1 MPDILDEIVSA
12 RREDYAR
19 LGPTFGSC
27 VPASRIRPI
36 VPFLREPGAI
46 LEIKRASP
54 SKGDIAP
61 NLDPV
66 DLAGRYAAAGA
77 RNVSVLTESRF
88 FKGSLDDLVAVSSAY
103 PDIAFLRKDFLLYE
117 DEIEIAYRAG
127 ADAVLLI
134 ARILEKDALLR
145 MAAKCRSFGMV
156 PFIEVRE
163 ESDVPKLEAASRAGA
178 VLSGVNARDL
188 ATFHIDP
195 LVPATMRSR
204 LPCKAVFESGAAT
217 PGACRFARRLGFDG
231 ILIGEAA
238 ARNPER
244 ASTLVEGFLSA
255 RPDWSGHFWREIGKR
270 ARARDTDPARGAAQP
285 LIKICGLANA
295 DDALLAADLGAD
307 LLGFVFADSPRRASA
322 SLVREVSSRLAL
334 RSRSN
339 ASESVGVFS
348 AGHSGAARGARK
360 QPLLVGVVT
369 DPESAA
375 GKEAI
380 ALTLEGT
387 LDAIQYHGDGAEGL
401 RALDGAGGTYGLG
414 RYAAVRL
421 GGDEDLSGIDAFL
434 ANGEPRVL
442 VDARVEGF
450 SGGTGK
456 AIPKALVRKA
466 SERGALWLA
475 GGITPLNARQ
485 YADEFRPELM
495 DASSGLES
503 SPGKKDP
510 ILMKTFFRE
519 LRNER

>member
-1 MPDILDEIVSA
+1 VPDILDEIVSA

-19 LGPTFGSC
+19 LGPTFGSA
-27 VPASRIRPI
+27 VPARRIRSV
-36 VPFLREPGAI
+36 VPFLSEPGAI

-61 NLDPV
+61 DLDPV
-66 DLAGRYAAAGA
+66 RLAGLYAAAGA

-103 PDIAFLRKDFLLYE
+103 QDIAFLRKDFLLYE

-145 MAAKCRSFGMV
+145 MAAACRSFGMV

-163 ESDVPKLEAASRAGA
+163 ESDVPKLEAAARAGA

-195 LVPATMRSR
+195 LVPATMRAR
-204 LPCKAVFESGAAT
+204 LPCRAVFESGAAT

-238 ARNPER
+238 AKNPER
-244 ASTLVEGFLSA
+244 ASALVDGFQSA
-255 RPDWSGHFWREIGKR
+255 KPDWTGHFWREFGKR
-270 ARARDTDPARGAAQP
+270 ARERSSGGTAATP
-285 LIKICGLANA
+285 LIKVCGLANA

-334 RSRSN
+334 RSRLN

-348 AGHSGAARGARK
+348 VGPASASRVVRK
-360 QPLLVGVVT
+360 PPLLVGVVT
-369 DPESAA
+369 DPSSDA

-380 ALTLEGT
+380 ALALEGT
-387 LDAIQYHGDGAEGL
+387 LDAIQYHGDSESGFE
-401 RALDGAGGTYGLG
+401 ALDCAGGTYGLG
-414 RYAAVRL
+414 RYSAVRL
-421 GGDEDLSGIDAFL
+421 GGDDDFARIDGLL

-442 VDARVEGF
+442 VDARVEGV

-456 AIPKALVRKA
+456 TIPKALVRKV
-466 SERGALWLA
+466 SDRCALWLA

-485 YADEFRPELM
+485 YADEFHPELM
-495 DASSGLES
+495 DVSSGLES
-503 SPGKKDP
+503 APGKKDHM
-510 ILMKTFFRE
+510 LMKSFFRE